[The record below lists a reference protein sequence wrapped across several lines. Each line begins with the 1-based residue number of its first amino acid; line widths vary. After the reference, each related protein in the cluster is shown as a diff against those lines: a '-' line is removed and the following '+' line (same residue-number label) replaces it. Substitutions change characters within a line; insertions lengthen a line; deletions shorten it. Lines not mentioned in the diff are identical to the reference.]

1 MLSPG
6 LLELRPEAIPKSL
19 ASGRWQTVRWGNEIT
34 FNAAMLCQLRAEK
47 PLFEC
52 WRHLCIGKVGKVGKR
67 GMLNREETAH
77 AWSSL
82 LEASIG
88 LRRELHQ
95 LPELSWSEHQTAAL
109 IRERLDS
116 LGIPW
121 RACADTGTLATL
133 APAATGRHIALR
145 ADIDALPIA
154 ENSGMAWSSR
164 HPGCMHACG
173 HDGHTATL
181 FAAAQW
187 LKAQESRLPGPV
199 TLLFQPAEEGGHGAD
214 AMIRE
219 GALEG
224 VDAIFGW
231 HNWPA
236 IPVGHAVCPDGAVMA
251 GNGTFRLE
259 VHGQGGHA
267 SQPELC
273 RDPVLAASAIVQ
285 AMQQVVSRR
294 LPAQGA
300 TVVSITSIDA
310 RSGVTVIPDTAVL
323 EGSFRITDPR
333 DRGPLSAMITEVAES
348 AARAYG
354 AECDVTVD
362 RRYDPTVNHPQEAA
376 TMRSALVDEFGA
388 DALDAP
394 VRVPIMASEDFSYYL
409 KHIPGAFALIGA
421 GDGQERHEV
430 PCHSS
435 RYDFNDALIAHVAR
449 VYARLAG
456 APLPT

>member
-1 MLSPG
+1 M
-6 LLELRPEAIPKSL
+6 
-19 ASGRWQTVRWGNEIT
+19 T
-34 FNAAMLCQLRAEK
+34 
-47 PLFEC
+47 
-52 WRHLCIGKVGKVGKR
+52 
-67 GMLNREETAH
+67 REEKRH

-82 LEASIG
+82 VDASVQ

-95 LPELSWSEHQTAAL
+95 QPELSWSEHQTAAL
-109 IRERLDS
+109 IRRRLDM
-116 LGIPW
+116 LGIRW
-121 RACADTGTLATL
+121 RACADTGTVAMLASG
-133 APAATGRHIALR
+133 APGRHIALR
-145 ADIDALPIA
+145 ADIDALPID
-154 ENSGMAWSSR
+154 ENSGVDWSSH

-187 LKAQESRLPGPV
+187 LRAHEDELPGPV
-199 TLLFQPAEEGGHGAD
+199 TLLFQPAEEGGHGAE

-219 GALEG
+219 GALDG
-224 VDAIFGW
+224 IDGIFGW

-236 IPVGHAVCPDGAVMA
+236 IPLGHAVCPDGTVMA

-259 VHGQGGHA
+259 VRGQGGHA

-310 RSGVTVIPDTAVL
+310 RSGVTVIPDVAVL
-323 EGSFRITDPR
+323 EGSFRITDPE
-333 DRGPLSAMITEVAES
+333 DREPLSAMIAEVAES

-354 AECDVTVD
+354 AECEVTIF
-362 RRYDPTVNHPQEAA
+362 RRYDPTVNHAA
-376 TMRSALVDEFGA
+376 QATVMRGALLDEFGSG
-388 DALDAP
+388 ALDAP

-409 KHIPGAFALIGA
+409 KHTPGAFAL
-421 GDGQERHEV
+421 DRKSV
-430 PCHSS
+430 
-435 RYDFNDALIAHVAR
+435 V
-449 VYARLAG
+449 
-456 APLPT
+456 

>member
-1 MLSPG
+1 MQCV
-6 LLELRPEAIPKSL
+6 ETPEAAWS
-19 ASGRWQTVRWGNEIT
+19 
-34 FNAAMLCQLRAEK
+34 
-47 PLFEC
+47 
-52 WRHLCIGKVGKVGKR
+52 GKR
-67 GMLNREETAH
+67 GILTQEVAQQEKQR

-82 LEASIG
+82 VEASVS

-109 IRERLDS
+109 IRQRLEA
-116 LGIPW
+116 LGIRW

-133 APAATGRHIALR
+133 APGAAGRHIGLR
-145 ADIDALPIA
+145 ADIDALPID
-154 ENSGMAWSSR
+154 EHSGVDWSSH

-187 LKAQESRLPGPV
+187 LRAHESQLPGPV
-199 TLLFQPAEEGGHGAD
+199 TLLFQPAEEGGHGAE

-219 GALEG
+219 GALDG
-224 VDAIFGW
+224 IDAIFGW

-236 IPVGHAVCPDGAVMA
+236 IPFGHAVCPDGAVMA
-251 GNGTFRLE
+251 GNGTFQLE
-259 VHGQGGHA
+259 VRGQGGHA

-323 EGSFRITDPR
+323 EGSFRITDPS
-333 DRGPLSAMITEVAES
+333 DREPLSAMITEVAEA

-354 AECDVTVD
+354 AQCGVTID
-362 RRYDPTVNHPQEAA
+362 RRYDPTVNHPQEADI
-376 TMRSALVDEFGA
+376 MRGALVDEFGA
-388 DALDAP
+388 DALNAP

-421 GDGQERHEV
+421 GDGQACLEV

-449 VYARLAG
+449 GYARLAG

>member
-1 MLSPG
+1 MN
-6 LLELRPEAIPKSL
+6 
-19 ASGRWQTVRWGNEIT
+19 ASVD
-34 FNAAMLCQLRAEK
+34 
-47 PLFEC
+47 
-52 WRHLCIGKVGKVGKR
+52 
-67 GMLNREETAH
+67 
-77 AWSSL
+77 
-82 LEASIG
+82 

-109 IRERLDS
+109 VRRRLEA
-116 LGIPW
+116 LGIRW

-133 APAATGRHIALR
+133 APSASGRHIALR
-145 ADIDALPIA
+145 ADIDALPID
-154 ENSGMAWSSR
+154 ENSGVDWSSR

-187 LKAQESRLPGPV
+187 LQAHENELPGPV

-219 GALEG
+219 GALDG
-224 VDAIFGW
+224 IDAIFGW

-236 IPVGHAVCPDGAVMA
+236 IPLGRAVCPDGAVMA

-259 VHGQGGHA
+259 VRGQGGHA

-310 RSGVTVIPDTAVL
+310 RSGVTVIPDVAVL

-333 DRGPLSAMITEVAES
+333 DREPLSAMITEVAEC
-348 AARAYG
+348 AARAYST
-354 AECDVTVD
+354 ECEVTIH
-362 RRYDPTVNHPQEAA
+362 RRYDPTVNHASEAA
-376 TMRSALVDEFGA
+376 NMRAALVDEFGTS
-388 DALDAP
+388 ALDP
-394 VRVPIMASEDFSYYL
+394 TVRVPIMASEDFSYYL
-409 KHIPGAFALIGA
+409 RHIPGAFALIGA
-421 GDGQERHEV
+421 GDGEERHEV

-435 RYDFNDALIAHVAR
+435 RYDFNDALIPHVAR
-449 VYARLAG
+449 IYARLAG
-456 APLPT
+456 APLPA